1 MPNFSDLGCR
11 YGLTH
16 MLACSLIHYGGIG
29 IVKGLVA
36 ICHFLHLFSFAP
48 VLRMRIRM
56 SLGLPDPHPDP
67 LVISTDPAPD
77 PCIIKQN
84 SKKNLDFYCFVT
96 S

>member
-11 YGLTH
+11 HGLTH
-16 MLACSLIHYGGIG
+16 MLACSLIQYVGIG
-29 IVKGLVA
+29 IVKCLVA

-48 VLRMRIRM
+48 VLRIRI

-77 PCIIKQN
+77 PCIIEQY

-96 S
+96 SL

>member
-1 MPNFSDLGCR
+1 
-11 YGLTH
+11 
-16 MLACSLIHYGGIG
+16 MLACSLIQYVGIG
-29 IVKGLVA
+29 IVNGLVGKYA
-36 ICHFLHLFSFAP
+36 TFLYLFSFAP
-48 VLRMRIRM
+48 VLRIRM

-96 S
+96 SL